1 MHDLTQTLMERIF
14 SCLQPFRTSLPNCL
28 FVCLM
33 VAMTSSVR
41 SQSERLVSRGSSP
54 ASPKP
59 VRSGQRSRSGRGQTE
74 ERRGGVSLHTHL
86 SARITFCAWFP
97 WRRQR
102 EPECPEPLD
111 PRSRFLI
118 LILIRLLRIQ
128 GDLVP
133 IGILR
138 EGCRG
143 QRSMAGNFLSHL
155 SSSLVF
161 PSNSTSSSI
170 LPLLLFLLLSSP
182 ARLSQSSDS
191 CSSVCGAQISRLSI
205 TTTSVALAPLP
216 EASLVCNLSI
226 KPANYSRPESGGG
239 AARPSEGAAT
249 ARRSLTRKRQH

>member
-1 MHDLTQTLMERIF
+1 MSPAFQD
-14 SCLQPFRTSLPNCL
+14 QPVQL
-28 FVCLM
+28 FVCLFD

-74 ERRGGVSLHTHL
+74 ERRGGVSLHAHL

-170 LPLLLFLLLSSP
+170 LPLLLFLLLS
-182 ARLSQSSDS
+182 ARLPQSSDS

-226 KPANYSRPESGGG
+226 KLANYSCPESGGG
-239 AARPSEGAAT
+239 AARPSEGATTAA